1 MKNIKN
7 LLVTLLV
14 VSSGILAGCD
24 NGGNTDVAE
33 TGAGGTAGTTGTNP
47 CAGSNVLVV
56 SSSPDDAA
64 KLCVGWSA
72 AKGYNSLAECVT
84 ALTPTLTAATAQAE
98 CSTSMTAA
106 QCADY
111 ENYFVDSA
119 GVHHGYVI
127 GTEGYYT
134 VLKGFGILDMST
146 VCPAGQTEHVYCDA
160 LGSGGTCF
168 FKGCP

>member
-14 VSSGILAGCD
+14 VSSGHSRRLRQRWQHRCCRDRRGRD
-24 NGGNTDVAE
+24 GRN
-33 TGAGGTAGTTGTNP
+33 TGTNP

-84 ALTPTLTAATAQAE
+84 ALTPTLTAATARP
-98 CSTSMTAA
+98 
-106 QCADY
+106 
-111 ENYFVDSA
+111 SA
-119 GVHHGYVI
+119 RR
-127 GTEGYYT
+127 
-134 VLKGFGILDMST
+134 
-146 VCPAGQTEHVYCDA
+146 A
-160 LGSGGTCF
+160 
-168 FKGCP
+168 